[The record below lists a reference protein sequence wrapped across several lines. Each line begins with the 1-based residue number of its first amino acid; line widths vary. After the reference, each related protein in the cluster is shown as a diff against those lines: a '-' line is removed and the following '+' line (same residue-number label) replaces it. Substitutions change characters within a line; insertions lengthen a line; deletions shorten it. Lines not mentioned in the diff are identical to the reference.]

1 MMDLDRLKRAIAIDS
16 DVFDD
21 VLTLCLNAAES
32 KVQNSI
38 GTKYPDFYA
47 DNYLYDLAVI
57 QLADHYF
64 KNRSATTQKGEVPIL
79 YGVNEIILQLK
90 PKYRIYAQKQEMSD
104 ENDS

>member
-1 MMDLDRLKRAIAIDS
+1 MDLDRLKRAIAIDS

-32 KVQNSI
+32 KIQNSI
-38 GTKYPDFYA
+38 GAKYPDFYD

>member
-1 MMDLDRLKRAIAIDS
+1 MDLDRLKRAIAIDS

-21 VLTLCLNAAES
+21 VLTLCLN
-32 KVQNSI
+32 
-38 GTKYPDFYA
+38 A

>member
-1 MMDLDRLKRAIAIDS
+1 MDLDRLKRAIAIDS
-16 DVFDD
+16 NVFDD
-21 VLTLCLNAAES
+21 VLTLCLDAAES
-32 KVQNSI
+32 KIQGSI

-47 DNYLYDLAVI
+47 DNYLYDLAVV

-64 KNRSATTQKGEVPIL
+64 KNRSATTQKGEVKTL

-104 ENDS
+104 EDDS

>member
-1 MMDLDRLKRAIAIDS
+1 MDLGRLKRAIAIDS
-16 DVFDD
+16 NVFDD
-21 VLTLCLNAAES
+21 VLTLCLNGAES

-64 KNRSATTQKGEVPIL
+64 KNRSATTQKGEVSIL

-90 PKYRIYAQKQEMSD
+90 PLYRIYAQKQEMSD
-104 ENDS
+104 KNDS